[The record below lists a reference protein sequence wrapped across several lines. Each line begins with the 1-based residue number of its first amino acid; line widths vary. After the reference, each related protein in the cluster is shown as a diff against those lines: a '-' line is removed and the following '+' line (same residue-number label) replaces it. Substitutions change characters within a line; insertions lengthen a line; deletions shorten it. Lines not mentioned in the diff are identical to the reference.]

1 MWVWRHKLSTRDTD
15 PDQKAE
21 KTHPS
26 KKYNT
31 CISPWYL
38 TIENKLTRNVL
49 IMIRGTWPFLFKYSK
64 LILLMFILMGSQN
77 LIGCCPVSLKLTNQE
92 YNISNKLRCDIL
104 FSCVHT
110 YFAVGFFFLLYKIK
124 TQMQIPGSFLFHLQ
138 RTHLYMVPSYL
149 YKPESYITVLP

>member
-1 MWVWRHKLSTRDTD
+1 M
-15 PDQKAE
+15 
-21 KTHPS
+21 
-26 KKYNT
+26 
-31 CISPWYL
+31 
-38 TIENKLTRNVL
+38 TIFVK
-49 IMIRGTWPFLFKYSK
+49 ISK

-77 LIGCCPVSLKLTNQE
+77 LIGFCPVSLKLTNQE

-110 YFAVGFFFLLYKIK
+110 YFAVGFFLLYKIK

-149 YKPESYITVLP
+149 YKPEFLPTVLP